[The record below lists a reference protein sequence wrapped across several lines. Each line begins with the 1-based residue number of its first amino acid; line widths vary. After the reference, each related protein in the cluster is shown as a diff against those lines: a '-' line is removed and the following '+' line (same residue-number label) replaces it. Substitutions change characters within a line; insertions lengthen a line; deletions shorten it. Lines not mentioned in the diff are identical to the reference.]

1 MHTMAPKRLRFHLT
15 VTVCAALLTGNALA
29 QDAANDA
36 RRAPALT
43 RERIPLNSA
52 VPEYPEDARR
62 DRLEGEARVCFRVDE
77 RGEVVRPKISST
89 TDRVFRKPTLEAI
102 RASTFRPLPPGETA
116 SPLET
121 CRTYRYRLDPL
132 EPLYVAEDPPAL
144 AAPASD
150 TLEDLTAGA
159 ADAARESSSVQ
170 AGLAAARADA
180 ESAPALETDTLIT
193 EASALPP
200 EQPVCRSMTRPGTR
214 IEQTVCYS
222 PEELAEAEEASGNTM
237 RTLQDESR
245 FRDQAV
251 EQSLIRG
258 GHPTG
263 PGLGPR

>member
-1 MHTMAPKRLRFHLT
+1 MQTMAPKHLRLRLT
-15 VTVCAALLTGNALA
+15 VTVCAALLAGNALG

-52 VPEYPEDARR
+52 VPEYPESARR

-102 RASTFRPLPPGETA
+102 RASTFRPLPAGETA

-132 EPLYVAEDPPAL
+132 EPLYVAEDSPAP
-144 AAPASD
+144 AAPAPEIA
-150 TLEDLTAGA
+150 EDFGAGA
-159 ADAARESSSVQ
+159 ADADSQPSSAQ
-170 AGLAAARADA
+170 PALAAARAEP
-180 ESAPALETDTLIT
+180 ESARDADTLIT

-200 EQPVCRSMTRPGTR
+200 EQPVCRTMTRPGTR
-214 IEQTVCYS
+214 IEQTVCYTAD
-222 PEELAEAEEASGNTM
+222 ELAEAEAASGSTM